1 MCFDWVNDREVWR
14 SIIAKV
20 FWYGTKRKTFLR
32 AGRCFFWI
40 WSTLVSAWTKTQSL
54 IPVSCISSLVDST
67 LYTHCVFS
75 LAVAGSCIS
84 LLCRGTSCLFSVI
97 CALPVLLSGIY
108 LNCLVSLMH
117 EAAHV
122 RLWVSTWTP
131 GGSDH
136 LLLCCNSISST
147 WHLLPCFLGLFSIV
161 ALVPDIWQNLQACQ
175 YVSGFLSLS
184 YLLLS
189 FHTSPFLKID
199 MDDLNCRVFFI
210 ILIHIDVLA
219 ASGFSLVW
227 FFN

>member
-1 MCFDWVNDREVWR
+1 MGAHGKWNID
-14 SIIAKV
+14 
-20 FWYGTKRKTFLR
+20 THP
-32 AGRCFFWI
+32 
-40 WSTLVSAWTKTQSL
+40 L
-54 IPVSCISSLVDST
+54 IPIIIRGS
-67 LYTHCVFS
+67 CVFS

-189 FHTSPFLKID
+189 FHTSPFFKID

-210 ILIHIDVLA
+210 ILIHLDVLA